1 LRPRLRAFATGFSS
15 AAFERILAAHPRR
28 NVVFSKVKSVGMSVA
43 LIGIVVGSTTSGAS
57 AVTAELARKCSAL
70 MAKAYPPR
78 QAGNPAAGSAK
89 GNGTEAR
96 AYYQKCVANN
106 GKVDDNAGTQA
117 NSPGTLGNT
126 SGAKGK

>member
-1 LRPRLRAFATGFSS
+1 LTAFQ
-15 AAFERILAAHPRR
+15 RILAAQARR
-28 NVVFSKVKSVGMSVA
+28 NVVFGKVKSVSVSVA
-43 LIGIVVGSTTSGAS
+43 LISIAVGSTTSGVS
-57 AVTAELARKCSAL
+57 AVTVELARKCSAL

-117 NSPGTLGNT
+117 NSPGSQGNT